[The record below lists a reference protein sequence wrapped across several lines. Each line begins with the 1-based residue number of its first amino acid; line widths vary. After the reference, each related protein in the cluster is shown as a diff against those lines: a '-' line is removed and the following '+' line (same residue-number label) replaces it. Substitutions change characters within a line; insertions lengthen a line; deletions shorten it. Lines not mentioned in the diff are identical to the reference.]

1 MRASLNM
8 SPKMRESMMVE
19 AMVWVFPGRLL
30 G

>member
-19 AMVWVFPGRLL
+19 AMVLVSFCG
-30 G
+30 GSG